1 VSRILL
7 IEPDYILG
15 SIYRKAFEDIGH
27 QVILANG
34 AQSGIMAADKAKPD
48 LVILEIQ
55 LVEHS
60 GIEFLYE
67 FMSYCEWQDVPVVIN
82 THVPISEFVGSWDIL
97 KEVLGIKEYLYKPQ
111 TSLTW
116 LLKSAEALTA
126 QRV

>member
-111 TSLTW
+111 TSLTR